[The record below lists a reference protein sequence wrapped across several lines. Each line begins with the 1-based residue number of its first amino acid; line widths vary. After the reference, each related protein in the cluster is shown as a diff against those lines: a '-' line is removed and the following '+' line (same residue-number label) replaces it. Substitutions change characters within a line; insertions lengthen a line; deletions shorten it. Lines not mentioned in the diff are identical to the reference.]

1 MYTFNFSE
9 TNVGLV
15 MEAQVKLQPYIKRID
30 DLEFV
35 STQRN
40 RILTKKYGRLP
51 SYSLWDAASIQNET
65 RVEKI
70 TWFIEH
76 LPYLDYFSEIS
87 NKFIGSSSETA

>member
-1 MYTFNFSE
+1 MKAMKAQASAMNLNS
-9 TNVGLV
+9 L
-15 MEAQVKLQPYIKRID
+15 EAYILKID

-35 STQRN
+35 ATQRN
-40 RILTKKYGRLP
+40 RILTKKHGRLP
-51 SYSLWDAASIQNET
+51 AYSLWDAASIQNET

-87 NKFIGSSSETA
+87 NKFVGSSSETA